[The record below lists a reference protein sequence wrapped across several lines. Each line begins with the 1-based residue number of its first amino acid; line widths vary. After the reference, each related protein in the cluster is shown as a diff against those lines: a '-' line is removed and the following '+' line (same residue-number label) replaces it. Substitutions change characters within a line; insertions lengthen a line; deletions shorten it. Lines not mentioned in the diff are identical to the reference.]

1 MPHIKKLLIA
11 ATLIFSMTH
20 GIASALDPSDDPLAN
35 YAAEKVSENTW
46 VVHGPM
52 EFPTPQNKGFMNN
65 PAFTVTDNSVVV
77 FDPASSL
84 KAGEGLLKKIKKITD
99 KPITHVFITHV
110 HGDHWLG
117 NQAIKAA
124 YPDAKLYAHPQMIEA
139 ANDGEADNWVT
150 LMENLTEGATKGT
163 AAIVPDIALS
173 DRQEIKIDN
182 ITVRAYLDDWAHTKS
197 DAMFVIPEEKVL
209 ITGDNVTYR
218 RIARMSDG
226 NFQGNIASIEK
237 ALEAEVEI
245 VVPGHGPTGGKE
257 ILGIFKSYLQTIYEA
272 SEQAIEDDK
281 EPYEVKA
288 ELLPSM
294 DAYHKWSGFEGEFGR
309 HISQAMLE
317 AEDANF

>member
-1 MPHIKKLLIA
+1 MFKLKISFVVILLLILNA
-11 ATLIFSMTH
+11 SITHATST
-20 GIASALDPSDDPLAN
+20 DPLAE
-35 YAAEKVSENTW
+35 YKAEKISKNTW
-46 VVHGPM
+46 VVHGPL

-65 PAFTVTDNSVVV
+65 PAFTVTDKSVVV

-84 KAGEGLLKKIKKITD
+84 QSGEGLLKKIKAITD
-99 KPITHVFITHV
+99 KPVTHVFISHV

-124 YPDAKLYAHPQMIEA
+124 FPNVKLYAHPQMIEE
-139 ANDGEADNWVT
+139 ANEGEAESWVV

-163 AAIVPDIALS
+163 EAVIPDLALE
-173 DRQEIKIDN
+173 DGQEVKIDN
-182 ITVRAYLDDWAHTKS
+182 ITVRTYLDDWAHTKT

-209 ITGDNVTYR
+209 ITGDNVTFK

-226 NFQGNIASIEK
+226 NFQGNLKSVARAMEFDVEK
-237 ALEAEVEI
+237 

-257 ILGIFKSYLQTIYEA
+257 VLAAFHNYLQAIY
-272 SEQAIEDDK
+272 QAAERAVEDDL

-288 ELLPSM
+288 ELLPKMSS
-294 DAYHKWSGFEGEFGR
+294 YHEWSGFEDEFGR
-309 HISQAMLE
+309 HISLAILE

>member
-1 MPHIKKLLIA
+1 MSNVKLLL
-11 ATLIFSMTH
+11 ATLLLSLTNLSA
-20 GIASALDPSDDPLAN
+20 ASSDPLAD
-35 YAAEKVSENTW
+35 YKAEKVSNNTW

-52 EFPTPQNKGFMNN
+52 GFPTPENKGFMNN
-65 PAFTVTDNSVVV
+65 PAFTITDNSVVV
-77 FDPASSL
+77 FDPASSVQG
-84 KAGEGLLKKIKKITD
+84 GEGLLKKIKAITD
-99 KPITHVFITHV
+99 KPVTHVFISHV

-124 YPDAKLYAHPQMIEA
+124 YPSAKFYAHPEMIEA
-139 ANDGEADNWVT
+139 ANEGEAENWVA

-163 AAIVPDIALS
+163 VAVIPEIALS

-182 ITVRAYLDDWAHTKS
+182 ITVRAYLDDWAHTKT

-209 ITGDNVTYR
+209 ITGDNVTYM

-237 ALEAEVEI
+237 ALETEVEI

-257 ILGIFKSYLQTIYEA
+257 ILGIFQSYLKTIYQA
-272 SEQAIEDDK
+272 SEQAVEDDK
-281 EPYEVKA
+281 EPYEIKE
-288 ELLPSM
+288 ELLPLM
-294 DAYHKWSGFEGEFGR
+294 DVYHKWSGFEGEFGR

>member
-1 MPHIKKLLIA
+1 MSVVKVLIVGVICALISLAIA
-11 ATLIFSMTH
+11 ATSNDP
-20 GIASALDPSDDPLAN
+20 IAGYEAK
-35 YAAEKVSENTW
+35 KVSTNTY
-46 VVHGPM
+46 VIHGPM
-52 EFPTPQNKGFMNN
+52 EFPTPENKGFMNN
-65 PAFTVTDNSVVV
+65 PAFIITDNSVVV
-77 FDPASSL
+77 FDPASSVQG
-84 KAGEGLLKKIKKITD
+84 GEGVLKKIKAITD
-99 KPITHVFITHV
+99 KPVTHVFISHV

-117 NQAIKAA
+117 NQAIKTA
-124 YPDAKLYAHPQMIEA
+124 YPDAKFYAHPMMIEA
-139 ANDGEADNWVT
+139 ANNGEADNWVA

-163 AAIVPDIALS
+163 VAVVPDIALS

-209 ITGDNVTYR
+209 ITGDNVTYQ

-237 ALEAEVEI
+237 ALETEVEI

-257 ILGIFKSYLQTIYEA
+257 ILGIFKSYLETIYEA
-272 SEQAIEDDK
+272 SEQAVEDDK
-281 EPYEVKA
+281 EPYELKA

-294 DAYHKWSGFEGEFGR
+294 STYQKWSGFEGEFGR

-317 AEDANF
+317 AEDDNF